1 MGLYFRNNTNSP
13 IWVAYA
19 YHSPGCEGGV
29 NWSKKG
35 WYTILPGST
44 AKVWSGW
51 AGGEKFF
58 YFAEDSAGHQWTGQF
73 FTHVPWNAFDWCWNT
88 ASTNGRTV
96 GFRKIDTI
104 SWEIMDYT
112 RNLTL

>member
-1 MGLYFRNNTNSP
+1 MGLYFRNSTNAT

-19 YHSPGCEGGV
+19 RHSPGCEGGV
-29 NWSKKG
+29 DWAKKG
-35 WYTILPGST
+35 WYEIGPGST

-58 YFAEDSAGHQWTGQF
+58 FFAEDNAGHVWAGDF
-73 FTHVPWNAFDWCWNT
+73 FTPVPWDAFDWCWNT
-88 ASTNGRTV
+88 GSTASRDV

-112 RNLTL
+112 IPIVV